1 MIRSSLRPVVAGLVA
16 VAVSIGALGACG
28 GSSDSGNKVT
38 DDAVNRA
45 TGMKTSHLKGKTKL
59 DIAANSV
66 TSVMS
71 SKFSDYEI
79 NGNTVR
85 LIVKDGAELSGSE
98 CTIITAGT
106 SSSAPDAT
114 FVIDDHGKKT
124 TC

>member
-66 TSVMS
+66 TSVLS
-71 SKFSDYEI
+71 TKFSDYQQLPRPCLREVTPPQGCRFSI
-79 NGNTVR
+79 DSTGP
-85 LIVKDGAELSGSE
+85 LILACLVN
-98 CTIITAGT
+98 
-106 SSSAPDAT
+106 
-114 FVIDDHGKKT
+114 
-124 TC
+124 